1 MGQFSMTDKD
11 VPFGTAGGFGGEATG
26 GFGSEVTGGFGSE
39 VTGGF
44 GGGATGG
51 FGGTAG
57 GNGITDKFRLR
68 HGLGRDGSRKPAV
81 TAEGILKRLEAMKAE
96 RAKWEPMWNKAA
108 EMCSVDSE
116 LFATDERGRV
126 RQAVFDTT
134 GRNALS
140 CFASSMKSVIVPTT
154 TRWHRLKPVNPKLD
168 DNAAVKKYLERATD
182 LLFRMRYAAASNFA
196 AESDLLFNQLGIY
209 GHALW
214 MVDDDIGRGIV
225 YRTIPV
231 KEAYIKRDDCG
242 RLAAVFREYELTA
255 AEAVGKFGDAL
266 RGEIRQAAEN
276 TPERMFKFLH
286 AVFERDDW
294 QAEEED
300 FGGMRYAS
308 VHLDMA
314 AKRIIRTGGYRTCPY
329 MAPRFLGIAGSSYG
343 DSPALQ
349 AFYDM
354 LTANEMGKT
363 ILRTGQLQANPPI
376 LTSMGL
382 IDANK
387 LGSAGA
393 VIRGGL
399 DSQGKPAA
407 VSMQY
412 GNNLSITVEMQREVR
427 AAIERA
433 FLVPLFQS
441 LTQTKQMTATEVEK
455 REMEKSMLL
464 APMCERIAA
473 EWLSGNIERELDI
486 LGMYGMLDDVPDEL
500 MYEGSIAIQ
509 FESPAVH
516 MQQSGAIVGLYKTME
531 AAAAMAQ
538 SNPDVLK
545 VFDMEA
551 ALRKIADYYG
561 VGSDVVKT
569 ADDMAAIQQQEALQ
583 AILAQ
588 QGGNAAGI
596 GGAGMVASG
605 TGMMAS
611 GAGGANG
618 IGTGGVVLSGAGGI
632 SASTGGSALSRAG
645 GTGARTGGSAGL
657 RGKRA

>member
-1 MGQFSMTDKD
+1 
-11 VPFGTAGGFGGEATG
+11 
-26 GFGSEVTGGFGSE
+26 
-39 VTGGF
+39 
-44 GGGATGG
+44 
-51 FGGTAG
+51 
-57 GNGITDKFRLR
+57 
-68 HGLGRDGSRKPAV
+68 
-81 TAEGILKRLEAMKAE
+81 
-96 RAKWEPMWNKAA
+96 
-108 EMCSVDSE
+108 
-116 LFATDERGRV
+116 
-126 RQAVFDTT
+126 
-134 GRNALS
+134 
-140 CFASSMKSVIVPTT
+140 
-154 TRWHRLKPVNPKLD
+154 
-168 DNAAVKKYLERATD
+168 
-182 LLFRMRYAAASNFA
+182 
-196 AESDLLFNQLGIY
+196 
-209 GHALW
+209 
-214 MVDDDIGRGIV
+214 
-225 YRTIPV
+225 
-231 KEAYIKRDDCG
+231 
-242 RLAAVFREYELTA
+242 
-255 AEAVGKFGDAL
+255 
-266 RGEIRQAAEN
+266 
-276 TPERMFKFLH
+276 
-286 AVFERDDW
+286 
-294 QAEEED
+294 
-300 FGGMRYAS
+300 
-308 VHLDMA
+308 
-314 AKRIIRTGGYRTCPY
+314 
-329 MAPRFLGIAGSSYG
+329 
-343 DSPALQ
+343 
-349 AFYDM
+349 
-354 LTANEMGKT
+354 
-363 ILRTGQLQANPPI
+363 
-376 LTSMGL
+376 
-382 IDANK
+382 
-387 LGSAGA
+387 
-393 VIRGGL
+393 
-399 DSQGKPAA
+399 
-407 VSMQY
+407 
-412 GNNLSITVEMQREVR
+412 
-427 AAIERA
+427 
-433 FLVPLFQS
+433 
-441 LTQTKQMTATEVEK
+441 MTATEVEK